1 MIKQILKFNN
11 KCMNHLQ
18 LLRFRHFT
26 DYVGMKRIYVRP
38 DYDVYAIELKNAN
51 YFTVKVV
58 KND

>member
-26 DYVGMKRIYVRP
+26 DYVSMKRIYERP
-38 DYDVYAIELKNAN
+38 DYDVYVIELKNAN